1 MAFGFW
7 KSDRPA
13 RASGKPAARRA
24 GGTSAAST
32 RYHAV
37 SVQCGPACAAT
48 SVLLEGKRFL
58 SSAAPVLPQPTC
70 SRTNCQCRYVHHDD
84 RRSGLDRREDDVW
97 DGVLAA
103 TRPAER
109 RMNRG
114 RRASDHPER
123 YDRSRY

>member
-13 RASGKPAARRA
+13 RTSVKAATRREGAASAP
-24 GGTSAAST
+24 ST

-48 SVLLEGKRFL
+48 SILLEGKRFL

-70 SRTNCQCRYVHHDD
+70 SRTNCQCRYLHHDD
-84 RRSGLDRREDDVW
+84 RRSGSDRREDDVW
-97 DGVLAA
+97 GGVLTS
-103 TRPAER
+103 TRPTER

-114 RRASDHPER
+114 RRASDHPES
-123 YDRSRY
+123 YGRSLY